1 MPSPWQAHGKN
12 MTISWQDHGES
23 MTRRAWQD
31 SDKIIIMARTTT
43 KQGHG
48 KSTARY

>member
-1 MPSPWQAHGKN
+1 MPSPWHAHGKN

-23 MTRRAWQD
+23 MARRAWQD
-31 SDKIIIMARTTT
+31 SGDKIIMARTT

-48 KSTARY
+48 KSTAR